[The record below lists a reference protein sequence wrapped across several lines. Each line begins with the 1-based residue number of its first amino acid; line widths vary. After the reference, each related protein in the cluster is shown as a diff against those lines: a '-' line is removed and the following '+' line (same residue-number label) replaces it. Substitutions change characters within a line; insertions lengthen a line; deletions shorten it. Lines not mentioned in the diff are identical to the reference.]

1 MRSASSSWWQTPGW
15 ASAIIR
21 FYTGAAQDGDLQRLN
36 STSLVLILAQSA
48 AGALIC
54 WLVVLAMRQR
64 LEAELFL
71 LLMIVPVQMFASSLL
86 VLPLHVLRARRQLG
100 VYNVVSVAKTVLPVA
115 GGVVASLLMGR
126 SVVGMMAG
134 SAACTWP

>member
-1 MRSASSSWWQTPGW
+1 
-15 ASAIIR
+15 
-21 FYTGAAQDGDLQRLN
+21 
-36 STSLVLILAQSA
+36 
-48 AGALIC
+48 
-54 WLVVLAMRQR
+54 MRQR
-64 LEAELFL
+64 APIPLFL
-71 LLMIVPVQMFASSLL
+71 LLMIVPVQMFASTLL

-134 SAACTWP
+134 SAE